1 MSARLIPS
9 EVSKRNV
16 TVNRLTST
24 SCNPFGQKD
33 EIGVNSGKQFK
44 AFSSVKNT
52 IQISPEGP
60 AQVVRIKNW
69 SPAVYS
75 KFDSSHFKSVFSV
88 FSYVCINEYMFVSA
102 KYRGNKHLFISP
114 GERIPGSIL
123 QNIV

>member
-1 MSARLIPS
+1 MIRKKIKIFFVCKIDSVIG
-9 EVSKRNV
+9 KQKNV

-24 SCNPFGQKD
+24 RCNPFGQKD

-75 KFDSSHFKSVFSV
+75 KFDSSRLKSVFSV
-88 FSYVCINEYMFVSA
+88 FYYVCIN
-102 KYRGNKHLFISP
+102 KYIYVF
-114 GERIPGSIL
+114 ERKI
-123 QNIV
+123 